1 MFCVSYGVWGCVGFG
16 LFFLVYKV
24 GGVLDFLVLL
34 GVWVVFLFVC
44 FADFDPVVF
53 VWSKVGACLRK
64 VRARTVE
71 VLAVAISEALSTITI
86 SDIEGWIKHC
96 GYRL

>member
-1 MFCVSYGVWGCVGFG
+1 M
-16 LFFLVYKV
+16 VYKV

-44 FADFDPVVF
+44 FADFNSVVF

-64 VRARTVE
+64 VRAMTVG
-71 VLAVAISEALSTITI
+71 VL
-86 SDIEGWIKHC
+86 C
-96 GYRL
+96 GYFRSFSYCNWCGP